1 MLNQEPTPNA
11 QKVPLSTRIPE
22 NIDLRI
28 EQVVQSHGIKKQEL
42 IAHILELGLSKIHE
56 LEQTGNTDIS
66 SKSNKNEERSLGGSE
81 NLKILTQDLFISKT
95 LEDLLNVSNDIKA
108 CLLSIKNLSE
118 ENVKCFSDL
127 NKILM
132 ATYSKMPDELAI
144 HSSKDERT
152 KSDFVETTLTP
163 DFSLEEMVK
172 KGFSELQQAISMENL
187 SILRKLEF
195 FEQKIEKLQK
205 AENTVVHDALHSSLD
220 IAKTNNSE
228 CLNEVIFQN
237 DKVTSNSK
245 FTQLQAEN
253 EIPVVTVEDQDTSV
267 VILEIAGQSYFT
279 LTEVYRFA
287 QLAGYSK
294 HFSSFR
300 DLFIEN
306 EYSQQNQSEWGIKL
320 DISRYSKSKG
330 CRYIYLC
337 ADGKLAKAILAS
349 LDVLKNL
356 DFTAD
361 PSTNPICPVCNSRM
375 RKNGK
380 HNGKQYYICSQCS
393 SSKKALK
400 LG

>member
-1 MLNQEPTPNA
+1 
-11 QKVPLSTRIPE
+11 
-22 NIDLRI
+22 
-28 EQVVQSHGIKKQEL
+28 
-42 IAHILELGLSKIHE
+42 
-56 LEQTGNTDIS
+56 
-66 SKSNKNEERSLGGSE
+66 
-81 NLKILTQDLFISKT
+81 
-95 LEDLLNVSNDIKA
+95 
-108 CLLSIKNLSE
+108 
-118 ENVKCFSDL
+118 
-127 NKILM
+127 
-132 ATYSKMPDELAI
+132 
-144 HSSKDERT
+144 
-152 KSDFVETTLTP
+152 
-163 DFSLEEMVK
+163 
-172 KGFSELQQAISMENL
+172 
-187 SILRKLEF
+187 
-195 FEQKIEKLQK
+195 
-205 AENTVVHDALHSSLD
+205 
-220 IAKTNNSE
+220 
-228 CLNEVIFQN
+228 LNEVIFQN